1 MSRQTTDARNH
12 SAAPLP
18 AGLGREAVAGLRPEK
33 SALES
38 PSFPFER
45 LSEVAELES
54 WRKEVNRPIYHLHK
68 WWAQRLGSVFRAIL
82 IGALSPEDADV
93 MDLFYRPARFP
104 ESVVFDPFM
113 GSGTTVGEAL
123 KLGARAV
130 GRDINPVAHF
140 AVRNALSK
148 HTREEVLETFNSIRR
163 DVQPAIRHFYST
175 ELPDGRVADVLYY
188 FWVKVVDCPGCGQ
201 GVDLFSSYV
210 FAQNAY
216 PSRKPE
222 ARVLC
227 PLCGEV
233 NVAKYDAASVTCGG
247 CRGTFDPRSGP
258 AHKTTA
264 TCRECSHSFQIA
276 KTVRLKDAPLAH
288 RMYAKLVLLPEGT
301 KTYLKAD
308 ARDLALYAEALER
321 LRARENAFPVVP
333 IEPGYNTDQ
342 AINYNYRHWHQMFN
356 DRQLLCLSLLAERI
370 RAVEGGRLRELF
382 TCLFSGALEFNNMFA
397 SYKGEGTGAVRHMF
411 SHHILKPE
419 RTPLEANPWGT
430 PKSSGSFSTLF
441 ESRLLRALDYR
452 RDPFEVRPVRKDGKV
467 AGEKVYGLS
476 CALGHEAA
484 GSSSEFG
491 EGKSLYLSC
500 GDSSRTDLAD
510 ESVDAVVTDPPFFD
524 NVHYS
529 QLADFFHLWQRHVLG
544 GNGHHAGN
552 TTRSAA
558 EVQTGDPAAFA
569 ERLGAVWAE
578 CHRVLRPGGLLV
590 FTYHHSRPE
599 GWWTVLDALS
609 GAGFYITATHPVKSE
624 MSVAVPKSQAKEP
637 IDLDVI
643 IVCRKREGMKKE
655 TPDIS
660 AVVTG
665 ASREAAAQ
673 VKRFGRVGRRLSRND
688 VRVVLK
694 AQVIKHL
701 SRSAL
706 SAEVL
711 AHLDSSQDL
720 IDDAIE
726 HIYQNQATPARATT
740 SV

>member
-1 MSRQTTDARNH
+1 MSRQTTDTRSH
-12 SAAPLP
+12 SAAPFPARLGRDEAAGLLP
-18 AGLGREAVAGLRPEK
+18 AK
-33 SALES
+33 TALES

-45 LSEVAELES
+45 LSEIAELES
-54 WRKEVNRPIYHLHK
+54 WRKEINRPVYHLHK
-68 WWAQRLGSVFRAIL
+68 WWAQRLGSVFRAVL
-82 IGALSPEDADV
+82 IGALSPEGADV
-93 MDLFYRPARFP
+93 MGLFYRPARFP
-104 ESVVFDPFM
+104 RAVVFDPFM

-140 AVRNALSK
+140 AVRNALSEY
-148 HTREEVLETFNSIRR
+148 TREEVLETFDSIRR
-163 DVQPAIRHFYST
+163 DVQPAIRRYYSA

-188 FWVKVVDCPGCGQ
+188 FWVKVIDCPDCGQ

-216 PSRKPE
+216 PSKKPD

-227 PLCGEV
+227 PLCGEI
-233 NVAKYDAASVTCGG
+233 NVARYDAASVTCGG
-247 CRGTFDPRSGP
+247 CHGTFDPRRGP
-258 AHKTTA
+258 AHKTAA
-264 TCRECSHSFQIA
+264 TCRECGHSFQIA
-276 KTVRLKDAPLAH
+276 KTVRLKDTPPAH
-288 RMYAKLVLLPEGT
+288 RMYAKLVLLPDGS

-308 ARDLALYAEALER
+308 ARDLALYTEASEK

-356 DRQLLCLSLLAERI
+356 DRQLLCLSLLTERI
-370 RAVEGGRLRELF
+370 RAVEDGRLRELF

-484 GSSSEFG
+484 ESFSEFG

-529 QLADFFHLWQRHVLG
+529 QLADFFHVWQRHVLG
-544 GNGHHAGN
+544 GNGHHAEH

-569 ERLGAVWAE
+569 ARLGAVWAE
-578 CHRVLRPGGLLV
+578 CHRVIRPDGLLV

-599 GWWTVLDALS
+599 GWWTVLEALS

-624 MSVAVPKSQAKEP
+624 MSVAAPKSQAKEP

-643 IVCRKREGMKKE
+643 IVCRKREGTAE
-655 TPDIS
+655 AEPDIS
-660 AVVTG
+660 AVIS
-665 ASREAAAQ
+665 AAHQEAAAQ

-711 AHLDSSQDL
+711 AQLDSGQDA
-720 IDDAIE
+720 IDDVIE
-726 HIYQNQATPARATT
+726 HIYQGQAAPARAIT
-740 SV
+740 SA

>member
-1 MSRQTTDARNH
+1 MSRQTTDTRSH
-12 SAAPLP
+12 SAAPFPARLGRDEAAGLLP
-18 AGLGREAVAGLRPEK
+18 AK
-33 SALES
+33 TALES

-54 WRKEVNRPIYHLHK
+54 WRKEVNRPVYHLHK
-68 WWAQRLGSVFRAIL
+68 WWAQRLGSVFRAVL

-93 MDLFYRPARFP
+93 MGLFYRPARFP
-104 ESVVFDPFM
+104 RAVVFDPFM

-140 AVRNALSK
+140 AVRNALSEY
-148 HTREEVLETFNSIRR
+148 TREEVLKTFDSIKR
-163 DVQPAIRHFYST
+163 DVRPAIQRFYST

-188 FWVKVVDCPGCGQ
+188 FWVKVVDCPGCGR

-216 PSRKPE
+216 PSKKPD
-222 ARVLC
+222 ARILC
-227 PLCGEV
+227 PLCGEI
-233 NVAKYDAASVTCGG
+233 NVARYDAASVTCGG
-247 CRGTFDPRSGP
+247 CRGAFAPRSGP

-264 TCRECSHSFQIA
+264 TCRECDHSFQIA
-276 KTVRLKDAPLAH
+276 KTVRLKDAPPAH
-288 RMYAKLVLLPEGT
+288 RMYAKLVLLPEGS

-308 ARDLALYAEALER
+308 ARDLALYAEASEK
-321 LRARENAFPVVP
+321 LRARANAFPLVP

-356 DRQLLCLSLLAERI
+356 DRQLLCLGLLAERI
-370 RAVEGGRLRELF
+370 RAVEDGHLRELF

-452 RDPFEVRPVRKDGKV
+452 RDPFEVRPVHKDGKV

-484 GSSSEFG
+484 ESFSEFG

-529 QLADFFHLWQRHVLG
+529 QLADFFHVWQRHVLG
-544 GNGHHAGN
+544 ENGHHAGY

-578 CHRVLRPGGLLV
+578 CHRVLRPDGLLV
-590 FTYHHSRPE
+590 FTYHHSRAE

-624 MSVAVPKSQAKEP
+624 MSVAAPKSQAKEP

-643 IVCRKREGMKKE
+643 IVCRKWEGMKKE

-660 AVVTG
+660 AVVSS

-694 AQVIKHL
+694 ALVIKHL

-711 AHLDSSQDL
+711 AHLGSSQDI

-726 HIYQNQATPARATT
+726 HIYQNQIRQARATT
-740 SV
+740 SA

>member
-1 MSRQTTDARNH
+1 MLTSKT
-12 SAAPLP
+12 
-18 AGLGREAVAGLRPEK
+18 
-33 SALES
+33 ALES

-45 LSEVAELES
+45 LSQIAELES
-54 WRKEVNRPIYHLHK
+54 WRKEVNRPVYHLHK

-82 IGALSPEDADV
+82 VGALSPEGADV
-93 MDLFYRPARFP
+93 MDMFYRPARFP
-104 ESVVFDPFM
+104 RAVVFDPFM

-123 KLGARAV
+123 KLGAGAV

-140 AVRNALSK
+140 AVRNALSDY
-148 HTREEVLETFNSIRR
+148 TREEVLDTFDSIRR
-163 DVQPAIRHFYST
+163 DVRPAIRRFYSA
-175 ELPDGRVADVLYY
+175 ELPDGQVADVLYY
-188 FWVKVVDCPGCGQ
+188 FWVKVVDCPGCGR
-201 GVDLFSSYV
+201 GVDMFSSYV

-216 PSRKPE
+216 PSKKPE

-227 PLCGEV
+227 PLCGEI
-233 NVAKYDAASVTCGG
+233 NVARYDAASVACRG
-247 CRGTFDPRSGP
+247 CRGAFDPRKGP
-258 AHKTTA
+258 AHKTAA
-264 TCRECSHSFQIA
+264 TCRECGCSFQIA
-276 KTVRLKDAPLAH
+276 ATVRRQDAPPAH
-288 RMYAKLVLLPEGT
+288 KMYAKLVLLPDGS

-308 ARDLALYAEALER
+308 ARDLVLYAEASEGLG
-321 LRARENAFPVVP
+321 ARENAFPVVP

-342 AINYNYRHWHQMFN
+342 AINYNYRYWHQMFN
-356 DRQLLCLSLLAERI
+356 DRQLLCLGLLADRI
-370 RAVEGGRLRELF
+370 RAVEDGRLRELF
-382 TCLFSGALEFNNMFA
+382 TCLFSGTLEFNNMFA

-476 CALGHEAA
+476 CALGHDAA
-484 GSSSEFG
+484 ESFSEFG

-500 GDSSRTDLAD
+500 GDSSQTDLAD
-510 ESVDAVVTDPPFFD
+510 ESVDVVVTDPPFFD

-529 QLADFFHLWQRHVLG
+529 QLADFFHVWQRHVLG
-544 GNGHHAGN
+544 GNGHHAEH
-552 TTRSAA
+552 TTRAAA

-569 ERLGAVWAE
+569 ARLGAVWAE
-578 CHRVLRPGGLLV
+578 CHRVLRSDGLLA

-624 MSVAVPKSQAKEP
+624 MSVAAPKSQAKEP

-643 IVCRKREGMKKE
+643 IVCRKREGTAE
-655 TPDIS
+655 AEPDVAGVI
-660 AVVTG
+660 A
-665 ASREAAAQ
+665 AARREAAAQ
-673 VKRFGRVGRRLSRND
+673 VERFGRVGRRLSRND

-706 SAEVL
+706 SAQVL
-711 AHLDSSQDL
+711 KQLDSSQDA
-720 IDDAIE
+720 IDDVIE
-726 HIYQNQATPARATT
+726 RIYQGQAAPARATT
-740 SV
+740 SA

>member
-1 MSRQTTDARNH
+1 MSRQTTGARSH
-12 SAAPLP
+12 SATLFPTP
-18 AGLGREAVAGLRPEK
+18 LGREEAACLP
-33 SALES
+33 SAMTALES

-45 LSEVAELES
+45 LSQIAEMES
-54 WRKEVNRPIYHLHK
+54 WRKEVNRPVYHLHK
-68 WWAQRLGSVFRAIL
+68 WWAQRLGSVFRAVL

-93 MDLFYRPARFP
+93 MDMFYRPASFP
-104 ESVVFDPFM
+104 QAIVFDPFM

-140 AVRNALSK
+140 AVRNALSEY
-148 HTREEVLETFNSIRR
+148 TREEVLKTFDSIRR
-163 DVQPAIRHFYST
+163 DVQPAIRHFYSA
-175 ELPDGRVADVLYY
+175 ELPEGQVADVLYY
-188 FWVKVVDCPGCGQ
+188 FWVKVVDCPYCGR

-216 PSRKPE
+216 PSKKPE

-227 PLCGEV
+227 PLCGEI
-233 NVAKYDAASVTCGG
+233 NVARYDAASVTCRG
-247 CRGTFDPRSGP
+247 CCGTFDPRKGP

-264 TCRECSHSFQIA
+264 TCRECGCSFQIA
-276 KTVRLKDAPLAH
+276 TTVRRQDGPPAH
-288 RMYAKLVLLPEGT
+288 RMYAKLVLLPDGS

-308 ARDLALYAEALER
+308 ASDLALYAEASER
-321 LRARENAFPVVP
+321 LRECENAFPVVP

-342 AINYNYRHWHQMFN
+342 AINYNYRYWHQMFN
-356 DRQLLCLSLLAERI
+356 DRQLLCLGLLAERI
-370 RAVEGGRLRELF
+370 RAVEDGRLRELF

-484 GSSSEFG
+484 ESFAEFG
-491 EGKSLYLSC
+491 KGKSLYLSC

-524 NVHYS
+524 NVYYS
-529 QLADFFHLWQRHVLG
+529 QLADFFHVWQRYVLG
-544 GNGHHAGN
+544 DDGHRAGS
-552 TTRSAA
+552 TTRSSA

-569 ERLGAVWAE
+569 ARLGAVWAE
-578 CHRVLRPGGLLV
+578 CHRVLRPDGLLV

-624 MSVAVPKSQAKEP
+624 MSVAAPKSQAKEP

-643 IVCRKREGMKKE
+643 IVCRKREGAAE
-655 TPDIS
+655 AEPDVAGVI
-660 AVVTG
+660 G
-665 ASREAAAQ
+665 AARREAAAQ
-673 VKRFGRVGRRLSRND
+673 VERFGRVGRRLSRND

-701 SRSAL
+701 SLSAL
-706 SAEVL
+706 SAQVL
-711 AHLDSSQDL
+711 SELDSSQDA
-720 IDDAIE
+720 IDEIIE
-726 HIYQNQATPARATT
+726 RIYQGQAVPARATT
-740 SV
+740 SA